1 MRARLVVRALCVQVL
16 LAIAVSQVGDR
27 LPEPAGRR
35 SIDRPIHLS
44 SSGLAVLAADPVRF
58 AEGTKGGFRTAVAA
72 CLAQVAIA
80 SGNVDRQARCTPL
93 AVNPT
98 NLARTSTSPTAAQR
112 VSPKRW
118 LA

>member
-58 AEGTKGGFRTAVAA
+58 AEGTK
-72 CLAQVAIA
+72 
-80 SGNVDRQARCTPL
+80 VDFE
-93 AVNPT
+93 
-98 NLARTSTSPTAAQR
+98 QR
-112 VSPKRW
+112 SLHVSPKSP
-118 LA
+118 